1 MEFISPTI
9 IWAVLILVFV
19 IVEGISLGLTS
30 IWFAFGALVAL
41 ISTFFVSSLLI
52 QTTLFLVTSVVL
64 LYFTKP
70 IAKKYLKAGN
80 EKTNVDSLIG
90 LKGIVVDEITRHS
103 DGQVKVKGQIWTA
116 FSDEDIEI
124 DVDIIVEEVRG
135 VKMRVKKEDKE

>member
-1 MEFISPTI
+1 MDFISPTI

-41 ISTFFVSSLLI
+41 ISTFFVNSLVVK
-52 QTTLFLVTSVVL
+52 TTLFLLTSVVL

-70 IAKKYLKAGN
+70 IAKKYLKSGN

-90 LKGIVVDEITRHS
+90 LKGIVVEDITKHS

-116 FSDEDIEI
+116 FSDEDIDLDE
-124 DVDIIVEEVRG
+124 DVIVEEVRG
-135 VKMRVKKEDKE
+135 VKMKVKKEDK

>member
-1 MEFISPTI
+1 MEFISLTI

-41 ISTFFVSSLLI
+41 ISTFFVNSLLV
-52 QTTLFLVTSVVL
+52 QTTLFLLTSVIL

-70 IAKKYLKAGN
+70 IAKKYLKSGN

-90 LKGIVVDEITRHS
+90 LRGIVVDEISKHS

-116 FSDEDIEI
+116 FSDEDINLDE
-124 DVDIIVEEVRG
+124 DVIVEEVRG
-135 VKMRVKKEDKE
+135 VKMKVKKEEK